1 MTKIA
6 KVTKMIKTSKTTK
19 ASRTTKMRKSRI
31 VLLFLVLAMLLPGM
45 PALASDS
52 PPQPLT
58 IELNGII
65 VPTPP
70 DTRILEDQ
78 VMVPLRWAA
87 ERLGARSI
95 QWDGENRNV
104 TIETDPDLQTIKK
117 LSSYVNGLTP
127 RDADRE
133 AEIWPIPDSVKGMDL
148 PLIRDR
154 QLVLNLEAEK
164 LEPSANPFKFA
175 VTVTLVAVN
184 DTDADTDTDS
194 DSDSDNGDKVYQNAY
209 MVYSAENY
217 NDRVFLPMDWL
228 EELFYADVD
237 YNEAANR
244 LSIKARDQQETE
256 RQIAAIEGSLIPAT
270 PEEAIKLWGRGE
282 QTRSGAL
289 QYAALS
295 PAMRQQAYKRI
306 LESGWVTGFS
316 SPWVGPV
323 TVKEEKVLS
332 DQAVEYTVTFPE
344 LTSDPFTPIATEKMV
359 VEKFDLDGKEGWFIT
374 EMPQSSGY
382 GVIAGSYEN
391 SFVGLPDVNVFLP
404 LPSDWRIEKNN
415 RDLSLK
421 NNQGNTIGS
430 IEQLGGYYLPNHSLT
445 LSDQKMVVSFGE
457 GHLLV
462 LARSAP
468 AAAGTGEEWQEVH
481 AILPFK
487 EQVWIDLS
495 VRVSP
500 ENDVEQLKTIL
511 ERAIMEAV
519 YFIPE

>member
-1 MTKIA
+1 
-6 KVTKMIKTSKTTK
+6 MIS
-19 ASRTTKMRKSRI
+19 
-31 VLLFLVLAMLLPGM
+31 
-45 PALASDS
+45 
-52 PPQPLT
+52 
-58 IELNGII
+58 
-65 VPTPP
+65 
-70 DTRILEDQ
+70 
-78 VMVPLRWAA
+78 
-87 ERLGARSI
+87 
-95 QWDGENRNV
+95 
-104 TIETDPDLQTIKK
+104 
-117 LSSYVNGLTP
+117 
-127 RDADRE
+127 
-133 AEIWPIPDSVKGMDL
+133 
-148 PLIRDR
+148 
-154 QLVLNLEAEK
+154 
-164 LEPSANPFKFA
+164 
-175 VTVTLVAVN
+175 
-184 DTDADTDTDS
+184 
-194 DSDSDNGDKVYQNAY
+194 
-209 MVYSAENY
+209 SAENY

-228 EELFYADVD
+228 EELFYANVD

-256 RQIAAIEGSLIPAT
+256 RQIAAIEGRLIPAT

-295 PAMRQQAYKRI
+295 PEMRQQADKRI
-306 LESGWVTGFS
+306 LEAGWVTGFS
-316 SPWVGPV
+316 SPRVGPI
-323 TVKEEKVLS
+323 TVKEEKALS

-382 GVIAGSYEN
+382 GIITGSYEN
-391 SFVGLPDVNVFLP
+391 VFVGLPNVNVFLP

-415 RDLSLK
+415 LDLSLK
-421 NNQGNTIGS
+421 NSQGNTIGS
-430 IEQLGGYYLPNHSLT
+430 IEQLGGYYHPNHSLT
-445 LSDQKMVVSFGE
+445 LSDQKMAVTYGE

-481 AILPFK
+481 AMLPFK

-511 ERAIMEAV
+511 ERAIIGAV
-519 YFIPE
+519 YYIPE